1 MSINLED
8 SVWMLNRYKESVDD
22 CEEIKKVKFGSETIE
37 TDTLDEL
44 IEILSSEFAD
54 KSYTGFLVDISYYR
68 DETPAEAKLRA
79 EYERVTFAS
88 MVDAYKGKIKNE
100 FDAICDLVENIE
112 LNLDE
117 SPDVY
122 NDLNERQYELYQS
135 LKQRYESKE

>member
-22 CEEIKKVKFGSETIE
+22 CEEIKRVKFGSENIE

-54 KSYTGFLVDISYYR
+54 KSYTGFSVDISYYR

-112 LNLDE
+112 LNLDD
-117 SPDVY
+117 SPDVRE
-122 NDLNERQYELYQS
+122 DLNKLQHELYLS
-135 LKQRYESKE
+135 LKQKYESKE

>member
-100 FDAICDLVENIE
+100 FD
-112 LNLDE
+112 
-117 SPDVY
+117 
-122 NDLNERQYELYQS
+122 
-135 LKQRYESKE
+135 

>member
-88 MVDAYKGKIKNE
+88 MLDAYKGKIKNE